1 MNRARNKAR
10 PDPKL
15 YIFKKNKCLFQFT
28 LDLIRVSPALSQKH
42 KYQFSAEVSCLPL
55 SEKHLLRTTASSCS
69 RKLLSPFYKN
79 TREQFALLEPS
90 GGTGP
95 ELTMSRYPLR
105 IDGFGLFIDS
115 LHSSDAS
122 STLPAWALRFWTAA
136 AHADVCVCV
145 CPPPVLSFYLELYLM
160 IINENDVMREGER
173 ERHWSCHEMLPWR
186 LYADHFSRLFLPVTQ
201 KTNVRPYLPT
211 QKTPG
216 FLSVSQFS
224 HVSLDFM
231 TIFSSS
237 QPVSDTAQCSVC
249 CTVAPRPPRCTRDRR
264 RPWKEEF
271 LKIKQRSVA

>member
-55 SEKHLLRTTASSCS
+55 SEKHLLRTTVSSCS
-69 RKLLSPFYKN
+69 RKLLSPFCKN
-79 TREQFALLEPS
+79 TREQFALLKPS

-145 CPPPVLSFYLELYLM
+145 STAGPIFLSGVCIWWLSMKMMSWDKEKERDTEAVMKCCRDVYTQ
-160 IINENDVMREGER
+160 IIFHVYF
-173 ERHWSCHEMLPWR
+173 CPWR
-186 LYADHFSRLFLPVTQ
+186 RRQTYDRTCQRRRLAVFSPCHSSRM
-201 KTNVRPYLPT
+201 YLSISW
-211 QKTPG
+211 Q
-216 FLSVSQFS
+216 FFRRQSQFLTP
-224 HVSLDFM
+224 H
-231 TIFSSS
+231 
-237 QPVSDTAQCSVC
+237 SVQSA
-249 CTVAPRPPRCTRDRR
+249 APLRLVLLGARETDGDHG
-264 RPWKEEF
+264 K
-271 LKIKQRSVA
+271 KNS

>member
-1 MNRARNKAR
+1 MNWARNKAR

-145 CPPPVLSFYLELYLM
+145 STAGPIFLSRVVFDDYQ
-160 IINENDVMREGER
+160 
-173 ERHWSCHEMLPWR
+173 WKWCHEIKRKRETRKLSWNAAVASIR
-186 LYADHFSRLFLPVTQ
+186 RSFFTFIFARDAEDKRTTVLANAEDSRFSLRVTVLACIPRFYDNFFVV
-201 KTNVRPYLPT
+201 TASFWHRTV
-211 QKTPG
+211 
-216 FLSVSQFS
+216 FS
-224 HVSLDFM
+224 LLHRCA
-231 TIFSSS
+231 SSS
-237 QPVSDTAQCSVC
+237 SVHERQ
-249 CTVAPRPPRCTRDRR
+249 TETMERR
-264 RPWKEEF
+264 IPKN
-271 LKIKQRSVA
+271 